1 MRAKSPIKL
10 HKEVHPKVCDM
21 LAAWPGI
28 GNVGLIVAKYLQ
40 DKLGAEEIGELE
52 PFEFFDPIGIM
63 VKGNLIEAP
72 RFPESKFY
80 YWHNSRTDRG
90 LLLFIGEEQPSFKGY
105 DLARRVLNVG
115 RTLKVKRVYTTAAAM
130 AKIHHTEKP
139 RVWGAATNR
148 KLIEVLKKYD
158 VVLRGDVQIAGL
170 NGLFLGVAK
179 ECGVEGICLLGE
191 VPSYTTKIPNPKA
204 ALAVLEVLV
213 QLLDINIDLAELA
226 ALAKESDEEI
236 KKVAAAAMGEYID
249 RYTKPVWPPED
260 EEEVEEEEDEGEG
273 EEEEDDDEEF

>member
-1 MRAKSPIKL
+1 MRVKNPIKF

-28 GNVGLIVAKYLQ
+28 GNVGLIVARYLQ
-40 DKLGAEEIGELE
+40 DRLGAEEIGELE
-52 PFEFFDPIGIM
+52 PFEFFDPVGVM
-63 VKGNLIEAP
+63 VKDNLIEAP

-80 YWHNSRTDRG
+80 YWHNPRTDRG
-90 LLLFIGEEQPSFKGY
+90 LVLFIGEEQPGFKGY
-105 DLARRVLNVG
+105 DLARHVLDAG
-115 RTLKVKRVYTTAAAM
+115 RSLKVKRVYTTAAAM

-148 KLIEVLKKYD
+148 RLIEVLKQYD

-179 ECGVEGICLLGE
+179 ERGVEGICLLGE
-191 VPSYTTKIPNPKA
+191 VPSYTTRIPNPKA

-213 QLLDINIDLAELA
+213 QLLDIDLDLAELA
-226 ALAKESDEEI
+226 ALAKESDEEM

-249 RYTKPVWPPED
+249 RYTKPVWPPEED
-260 EEEVEEEEDEGEG
+260 EEEVEEED
-273 EEEEDDDEEF
+273 EEEDDDEEF

>member
-1 MRAKSPIKL
+1 MRVKSPVKFY
-10 HKEVHPKVCDM
+10 KELRPEGCDM

-28 GNVGLIVAKYLQ
+28 GNVGMIVARYLQ
-40 DKLGAEEIGELE
+40 DKLHAEEIGELV

-63 VKGNLIEAP
+63 VKDNLIEAP

-80 YWHNSRTDRG
+80 YWHNPRTDRG
-90 LLLFIGEEQPSFKGY
+90 LLLFIGEEQPGFKSY
-105 DLARRVLNVG
+105 DLARCVLDAG
-115 RTLKVKRVYTTAAAM
+115 KRLKVKRVYTTAAAM
-130 AKIHHTEKP
+130 AKIHHSEKP

-148 KLIEVLKKYD
+148 KLVEMLKKYQ

-179 ECGVEGICLLGE
+179 ERGVEGICLLGE
-191 VPSYTTKIPNPKA
+191 VPSYTTRIPNPKA

-213 QLLDINIDLAELA
+213 QILDIDVDLSELA
-226 ALAKESDEEI
+226 TLARESEEEM
-236 KKVAAAAMGEYID
+236 KKVTAVALGEYID

-260 EEEVEEEEDEGEG
+260 EEGEDG
-273 EEEEDDDEEF
+273 EEEEDDEE

>member
-1 MRAKSPIKL
+1 
-10 HKEVHPKVCDM
+10 M

-40 DKLGAEEIGELE
+40 DKLGAEEIGELA

-63 VKGNLIEAP
+63 VRDNLIEAP

-80 YWHNSRTDRG
+80 YWHNTHTDRG
-90 LLLFIGEEQPSFKGY
+90 LLLFIGEEQPNFKGY
-105 DLARRVLNVG
+105 ELARCVLDAG
-115 RTLKVKRVYTTAAAM
+115 RKLKAKRVYTTAAAM

-139 RVWGAATNR
+139 RVWGAATSR
-148 KLIEVLKKYD
+148 KLIEMLKRYD
-158 VVLRGDVQIAGL
+158 VVLRGNVQIAGL

-179 ECGVEGICLLGE
+179 ECGVEGVCLLGE
-191 VPSYTTKIPNPKA
+191 VPSYTTRIPNPKA

-213 QLLDINIDLAELA
+213 RILDIDIDLSELA
-226 ALAKESDEEI
+226 TLAEESEEEM

-260 EEEVEEEEDEGEG
+260 EEEEEED
-273 EEEEDDDEEF
+273 EEEEDDEEF

>member
-1 MRAKSPIKL
+1 MRVRGPVKF
-10 HKEVHPKVCDM
+10 HKELRPKACDM

-28 GNVGLIVAKYLQ
+28 GNVGIIVARYLQ
-40 DKLGAEEIGELE
+40 DKLAAEEIGELE
-52 PFEFFDPIGIM
+52 PFEFFDPVGIM
-63 VKGNLIEAP
+63 VKDNLIEAP

-80 YWHNSRTDRG
+80 YWHNPRTDRG

-105 DLARRVLNVG
+105 DLARCVLDAG
-115 RTLKVKRVYTTAAAM
+115 RKLKVKRVYTTAAAM
-130 AKIHHTEKP
+130 AKIHHSEKP
-139 RVWGAATNR
+139 RVWGAATSR
-148 KLIEVLKKYD
+148 KLIEILKRYD
-158 VVLRGDVQIAGL
+158 VVLRGNVQIAGL

-191 VPSYTTKIPNPKA
+191 VPSYTTRIPNPKA

-213 QLLDINIDLAELA
+213 RILNIDIDLSELA
-226 ALAKESDEEI
+226 ALAKESEEEM

-260 EEEVEEEEDEGEG
+260 EEEEEEEGDE
-273 EEEEDDDEEF
+273 EEEEDDEEF